1 MSAHEHDAQK
11 LGRRDFLKAAS
22 AGLATAGVLMTPRE
36 QALAQAAA
44 EKARLDRLAGCT
56 WPIRPL
62 FKTRQQAGR
71 GGGGWCRRAWWSR
84 GRTGCGRCRTAD
96 RDRDRAEDAVAV
108 RVRLR
113 KR

>member
-1 MSAHEHDAQK
+1 MSTQEHDAHT

-22 AGLATAGVLMTPRE
+22 AGLATAGALMTPRE

-71 GGGGWCRRAWWSR
+71 GGAAGAPGGGGRAGAAGAAGAGGAR
-84 GRTGCGRCRTAD
+84 GQGAGPGGGQAHR
-96 RDRDRAEDAVAV
+96 
-108 RVRLR
+108 R